1 MADKFRVACIHNCA
15 EREMAPSIAALIK
28 LIRAAAAD
36 GAALIQL
43 PEMATW
49 LEPRN
54 ERVVGKAL
62 PETEDPGL
70 AACRELAAETKA
82 WILIGSLLIREPGA
96 GKVVNRSFLLDS
108 TGAIVARYDKLHLFD
123 VDLPSGEQ
131 YRESATVKAGDR
143 AVLAPTP
150 WGLIGLSVCYDLRFA
165 DLYRALAQA
174 GANYLSIPA
183 AFTYTTG
190 KAHWHVLVRARA
202 IETGAFVF
210 AANQGG
216 THAEGRRTWGHALIV
231 DPWGEVLADSG
242 EREGFIAA
250 DIDPAKVAAARAMIP
265 ALKHDRGF
273 GGPELP
279 AVGRVAAG
287 E

>member
-1 MADKFRVACIHNCA
+1 MTQTFRVACIHNCA
-15 EREMAPSIAALIK
+15 EREMAPSITALTE
-28 LIRAAAAD
+28 LIRAAAND
-36 GAALIQL
+36 GAELIQL
-43 PEMATW
+43 PEMATMI
-49 LEPRN
+49 EPRN
-54 ERVVGKAL
+54 ELVLQKAK
-62 PETEDPGL
+62 PEAEDPGL
-70 AACRELAAETKA
+70 AACCALAVETGS
-82 WILIGSLLIREPGA
+82 WILIGSLLIKEPSA
-96 GKVVNRSFLLDS
+96 GKVVNRSYLLDNK
-108 TGAIVARYDKLHLFD
+108 GAIAARYDKLHLFD

-143 AVLAPTP
+143 AVLAPSP

-165 DLYRALAQA
+165 YLYRALAQG
-174 GANYLSIPA
+174 GASYLSIPA

-202 IETGAFVF
+202 IETGCYVF

-231 DPWGEVLADSG
+231 DPWGEVLADSS
-242 EREGFIAA
+242 ERTGFIAA
-250 DIDPAKVAAARAMIP
+250 DIDPAKVAEARAMIP
-265 ALKHDRGF
+265 ALKHDRKF

-279 AVGRVAAG
+279 ALSRAAAG

>member
-1 MADKFRVACIHNCA
+1 MASTFRVACIHNCA
-15 EREMAPSIAALIK
+15 EREMAPSIAALTK
-28 LIRAAAAD
+28 LIRAAARD
-36 GAALIQL
+36 GAELIQL
-43 PEMATW
+43 PELATM

-54 ERVVGKAL
+54 ELVVPKAKS
-62 PETEDPGL
+62 EADDPGL
-70 AACRELAAETKA
+70 AAFRELAAESGA

-96 GKVVNRSFLLDS
+96 GKVVNRSYLLDNK
-108 TGAIVARYDKLHLFD
+108 GAIVARYDKLHLFD

-131 YRESATVKAGDR
+131 YRESATVMAGDR

-165 DLYRALAQA
+165 YLYRALAQG
-174 GANYLSIPA
+174 GASYLSIPA

-202 IETGAFVF
+202 IETGAYVF

-216 THAEGRRTWGHALIV
+216 IHAEGRRTWGHALIV
-231 DPWGEVLADSG
+231 SPWGEVLADSG
-242 EREGFIAA
+242 EQEGFIAA
-250 DIDPAKVAAARAMIP
+250 DIDPAKVAEARAMIP
-265 ALKHDRGF
+265 ALKHDRRF
-273 GGPELP
+273 AGPDMP
-279 AVGRVAAG
+279 AVSRAAAG